1 MFLPLV
7 EISWEK
13 REIKLQDVVIGA
25 AMREIWQIVDAAAAS
40 DAPVM
45 IRGETGVGK
54 EVAARQVHQRS
65 GRADGTFVPINCGAV
80 PSELLESELFGHRKG
95 AFTGAISDHKGR
107 FEIADGGTL
116 FLDEIGDMPAHL
128 QVKILRVLEDKAI
141 TPVGAVQ
148 EIQVDVR
155 IIAATHQDLEKM
167 ILSGSFREDLYYRLN
182 VIPVNV
188 PPLRERREEF
198 DDFLDFFAE
207 KHAGSNDRITF
218 SSLSRERL
226 RDYHWPGN
234 VRELSNL
241 VARFNALWPESE
253 IDISTIPRSMLPPG
267 MRSSLSVGVDT
278 SANIALNDSQS
289 EVEAIIGLAQG
300 WQSENGEKDG
310 EIEMRQILQDVES
323 KLISAALEDSD
334 GNVSAAAK
342 RLNMQR
348 TTLIQRIAK
357 LGLRD

>member
-1 MFLPLV
+1 MPLF

-13 REIKLQDVVIGA
+13 REIKLQNVVIGA

-65 GRADGTFVPINCGAV
+65 GRAGGTFVPINCGAV

-148 EIQVDVR
+148 ETQVDVR

-198 DDFLDFFAE
+198 DDFLEFFAE
-207 KHAGSNDRITF
+207 KHAGENDRITF

-241 VARFNALWPESE
+241 IARFNALWPESE

-267 MRSSLSVGVDT
+267 MRSSLSVEVDT
-278 SANIALNDSQS
+278 SANIASNDSQS

-300 WQSENGEKDG
+300 WQSENGERDG

>member
-65 GRADGTFVPINCGAV
+65 GRAGGTFVPINCGAV
-80 PSELLESELFGHRKG
+80 PSELLESELFGHRKC

-141 TPVGAVQ
+141 TPVGAVK

-207 KHAGSNDRITF
+207 KHAGENHRITF

-267 MRSSLSVGVDT
+267 MRSSLSVGVDA

>member
-1 MFLPLV
+1 MPLF

-25 AMREIWQIVDAAAAS
+25 AMREIWEIVDAAAAS

-65 GRADGTFVPINCGAV
+65 GRAGGTFVPINCGAV

-141 TPVGAVQ
+141 TPVGAIQ
-148 EIQVDVR
+148 ETEVNVR

-167 ILSGSFREDLYYRLN
+167 ILSGGFREDLYYRLN

-207 KHAGSNDRITF
+207 KHAGENDRITF

-267 MRSSLSVGVDT
+267 MRSSLSVEVDT
-278 SANIALNDSQS
+278 SANIASNDSQS

-300 WQSENGEKDG
+300 WQSNNGETDG

>member
-1 MFLPLV
+1 MPLF
-7 EISWEK
+7 EMSWEK

-65 GRADGTFVPINCGAV
+65 GRAGGTFVPINCGAV

-148 EIQVDVR
+148 ETQVDVR

-198 DDFLDFFAE
+198 DDFLEFFAE
-207 KHAGSNDRITF
+207 KHAGENDRITF

-267 MRSSLSVGVDT
+267 MRSSLSVEVDT
-278 SANIALNDSQS
+278 SANIASNDSQS

-300 WQSENGEKDG
+300 WQSDNGEADG

-357 LGLRD
+357 LGVRD

>member
-1 MFLPLV
+1 MPLF
-7 EISWEK
+7 EISWET

-141 TPVGAVQ
+141 TPVGAVK

-207 KHAGSNDRITF
+207 KHAGENDRITF

-267 MRSSLSVGVDT
+267 MRSSFSGAVDA
-278 SANIALNDSQS
+278 SENIASNDSQS

-300 WQSENGEKDG
+300 WQSENGERDG

>member
-1 MFLPLV
+1 
-7 EISWEK
+7 
-13 REIKLQDVVIGA
+13 
-25 AMREIWQIVDAAAAS
+25 MREIWQIVDAAAAS

-54 EVAARQVHQRS
+54 EVAARQVHERS
-65 GRADGTFVPINCGAV
+65 DRADSAFVPINCGAV

-107 FEIADGGTL
+107 FEIANGGTL

-141 TPVGAVQ
+141 SPVGATQ
-148 EIQVDVR
+148 ETEVDVR

-167 ILSGSFREDLYYRLN
+167 ILSADFREDLYYRLN
-182 VIPVNV
+182 VIPLNV

-198 DDFLDFFAE
+198 DEFLDFFAE
-207 KHAGSNDRITF
+207 KHAGGSQSITF
-218 SSLSRERL
+218 SSLTRERL

-241 VARFNALWPESE
+241 VARFNALWPQSE
-253 IDISTIPRSMLPPG
+253 IDITTVPRSMLPPG
-267 MRSSLSVGVDT
+267 MQPQSSGGSGASIDPT
-278 SANIALNDSQS
+278 SDNNQT

-300 WQSENGEKDG
+300 WQSHDGEGGG

-323 KLISAALEDSD
+323 RLITAALEDSD

>member
-1 MFLPLV
+1 M
-7 EISWEK
+7 WEA
-13 REIKLQDVVIGA
+13 RDINSQDVVIGA

-54 EVAARQVHQRS
+54 EVAARQIHQRS
-65 GRADGTFVPINCGAV
+65 RRAEDAFVPINCGAV

-95 AFTGAISDHKGR
+95 SFTGAIADHKGR
-107 FEIADGGTL
+107 FEIANRGTL

-141 TPVGAVQ
+141 TPVGANQ
-148 EIQVDVR
+148 ETKVDVR
-155 IIAATHQDLEKM
+155 IIAATHQNLEKM
-167 ILSGSFREDLYYRLN
+167 IESSGFREDLYYRLN
-182 VIPVNV
+182 VIPIHI
-188 PPLRERREEF
+188 PPLRQRREEF
-198 DDFLDFFAE
+198 DDFLDFFAK
-207 KHAGSNDRITF
+207 KHAGEGKIITF
-218 SSLSRERL
+218 SSLTIERL

-267 MRSSLSVGVDT
+267 MGSSAATDT
-278 SANIALNDSQS
+278 DDAAEISLNTNKS

-300 WQSENGEKDG
+300 WQSDSGQGGD
-310 EIEMRQILQDVES
+310 EIEMRQILRDVES
-323 KLISAALEDSD
+323 RLITAALEDSE

>member
-1 MFLPLV
+1 MPLF

-148 EIQVDVR
+148 ETQVDVR

-167 ILSGSFREDLYYRLN
+167 ILSGGFREDLYYRLN

-207 KHAGSNDRITF
+207 KHAGENDLITF

-267 MRSSLSVGVDT
+267 MRSSHSIEVDA
-278 SANIALNDSQS
+278 SANNVSNDSQS

-300 WQSENGEKDG
+300 WQSNNGETDG
-310 EIEMRQILQDVES
+310 EIEMRQILQDV
-323 KLISAALEDSD
+323 
-334 GNVSAAAK
+334 
-342 RLNMQR
+342 
-348 TTLIQRIAK
+348 
-357 LGLRD
+357 

>member
-1 MFLPLV
+1 MPLF

-13 REIKLQDVVIGA
+13 REIKLQNVVIGA

-65 GRADGTFVPINCGAV
+65 GRAGGTFVPINCGAV

-148 EIQVDVR
+148 ETQVDVR

-198 DDFLDFFAE
+198 DDFLEFFAE
-207 KHAGSNDRITF
+207 KHAGENDRITF

-241 VARFNALWPESE
+241 IARFNALWPESE

-267 MRSSLSVGVDT
+267 MRSSLSVEVDT
-278 SANIALNDSQS
+278 SANIASNDSQS

-300 WQSENGEKDG
+300 WQSDNGEADG